1 MKTVYLNN
9 DEATFALKLEPWIL
23 DTAKSLSQ
31 VNGYRKISFGD
42 RATLKTKPKD
52 QCQTKVLKDNII

>member
-23 DTAKSLSQ
+23 DTAKSLSK
-31 VNGYRKISFGD
+31 VNGYQKITFDDG
-42 RATLKTKPKD
+42 ATLKTESND
-52 QCQTKVLKDNII
+52 